1 MIEVEP
7 IFYVNP
13 KIMIHNSN
21 VHGYGVFAREEIKE
35 GETIEVC
42 RLLRLAWRMAY
53 QSDPVIRDYV
63 WGTVNCPCE
72 QCKLHGPNAFI
83 ALGFGSIYNHKDE
96 PNTTIKL
103 DYEKGSMT
111 VVAKTNIGRNEEI
124 FVTYGQK
131 YWMTRSNKEEN
142 DTKNDQST
150 NQ

>member
-7 IFYVNP
+7 IFYVNS

>member
-13 KIMIHNSN
+13 KIMSHNSN